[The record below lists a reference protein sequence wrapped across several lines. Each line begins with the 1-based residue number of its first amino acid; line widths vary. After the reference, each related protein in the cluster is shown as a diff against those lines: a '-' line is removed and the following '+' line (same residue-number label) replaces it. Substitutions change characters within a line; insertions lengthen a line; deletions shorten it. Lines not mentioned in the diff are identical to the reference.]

1 MASHFPEPV
10 EIIRNIDPVY
20 WARGGYVYKTTIRLS
35 DGRIVSFY
43 EAMCAGAVTVCD
55 TRPQSLR
62 GAAPWRG
69 ARRFSARR
77 GATLMAR
84 PS

>member
-55 TRPQSLR
+55 TRPQAFEVLR
-62 GAAPWRG
+62 HGAVLAVSQP
-69 ARRFSARR
+69 AVE
-77 GATLMAR
+77 
-84 PS
+84 PH